1 MRSILVIT
9 IVYNNIHLIPREKEN
24 KINLIQPQKQIRRI
38 TDKFVFNLIIIW
50 YPDIRLIIQLMRR
63 MIKMFDSL
71 LLQEVTEIITA
82 FNEYFKNY

>member
-9 IVYNNIHLIPREKEN
+9 IVYNNIHLIPREKKK
-24 KINLIQPQKQIRRI
+24 KINLIQPQEQIWRI

-50 YPDIRLIIQLMRR
+50 YPDIRLINQLMRW

-71 LLQEVTEIITA
+71 LLQEVTKIITA
-82 FNEYFKNY
+82 FNEYFENN